1 MMNEKGNEMT
11 DKEFAM
17 YGMSEADIRDEF
29 LGSITAK
36 LSGTE
41 MVVASILSD
50 IQEMMQYGFEKEE
63 IRKLLNVAKFCLFEG
78 K

>member
-1 MMNEKGNEMT
+1 MT

-17 YGMSEADIRDEF
+17 YGMTEADIRDEF
-29 LGSITAK
+29 LNGITAK
-36 LSGTE
+36 LSGKE
-41 MVVASILSD
+41 MVVAGILSD

>member
-11 DKEFAM
+11 EFEAQC

-29 LGSITAK
+29 LNSITMK
-36 LSGTE
+36 LSGKE

-50 IQEMMQYGFEKEE
+50 IQEMMEYGFEKNE
-63 IRKLLNVAKFCLFEG
+63 IRQLLNVAKFCLFEG

>member
-1 MMNEKGNEMT
+1 MT